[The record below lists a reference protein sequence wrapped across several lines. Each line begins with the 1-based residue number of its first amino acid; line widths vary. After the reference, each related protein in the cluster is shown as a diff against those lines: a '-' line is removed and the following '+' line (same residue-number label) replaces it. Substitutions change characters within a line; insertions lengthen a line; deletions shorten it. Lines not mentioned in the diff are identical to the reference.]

1 MWITWRASRSV
12 GQLLCFLCRMPPT
25 LDLTDIFSSWNI
37 AFMVCGR
44 RKHFI
49 QTAPSEQKLIWL
61 TLTWTAWPRQLA
73 HTDLVCLS
81 EAACAQF
88 LPCKA
93 SSWNS
98 STHFSI
104 ASRWKEAAMCSL
116 CLGSCDFRVTS
127 LKAEC
132 LNKCFHILLCGRC
145 VFPPMCVCSV
155 ACLHH
160 ESLNPEH

>member
-12 GQLLCFLCRMPPT
+12 SQLLCFLCRMPPT

-37 AFMVCGR
+37 TFMVCGR
-44 RKHFI
+44 RKRRRKPFSPFYTNSI
-49 QTAPSEQKLIWL
+49 LRAGTY
-61 TLTWTAWPRQLA
+61 LA
-73 HTDLVCLS
+73 HTDPDCLA

-93 SSWNS
+93 SSPNS

-132 LNKCFHILLCGRC
+132 LNKCFQHSSVREMCLSSHT
-145 VFPPMCVCSV
+145 CVCSV